1 VDALA
6 VTGSTD
12 SQSYPAG
19 KNPLLTLKV
28 TNSSKAAC
36 SVNVG
41 TNQMEF
47 QIFRGNERVF
57 SSRDCQEGGED
68 LVRTLAPGAS
78 ETANFRWLRNRT
90 APGCS
95 PVSDVPP
102 PGSYSYQVSLGQ
114 STSNKTTFGLE

>member
-1 VDALA
+1 LTI
-6 VTGSTD
+6 TGSTD
-12 SQSYPAG
+12 AQSYPAG
-19 KNPLLTLKV
+19 EDPLLTLKV
-28 TNSSKAAC
+28 TNTSKAAC

-47 QIFRGNERVF
+47 VVHSGSDRIF
-57 SSRDCQEGGED
+57 SSRDCQVGGED

-95 PVSDVPP
+95 AQAATPQ
-102 PGSYSYQVSLGQ
+102 PGGYSYQVSLGQ
-114 STSNKTTFGLE
+114 LTSSKVLFELE